1 MNMSNGLGFLFIFGG
16 KRVEE
21 LQYEMKNELM
31 EVNLC
36 SP

>member
-1 MNMSNGLGFLFIFGG
+1 MSNDLGFLFMFGG

-21 LQYEMKNELM
+21 LQYEMKNKLM